1 MGTDGTLTAS
11 AIADDVDFVHFSSM
25 GICCCPWGFIESPP
39 GDFLWKSCFDGTLAP
54 LGLPDDGRAEG
65 DSYTHLFYMEPDSRI
80 IKCQLK

>member
-1 MGTDGTLTAS
+1 MGTDGTAS
-11 AIADDVDFVHFSSM
+11 ASGDVDFVHFFM
-25 GICCCPWGFIESPP
+25 GICCCPRGFIESPP

-54 LGLPDDGRAEG
+54 LGLPDDGRAVG